1 MIDMKKICSII
12 MMVYL
17 SVTGI
22 YAGTLEEIRNILNK
36 YDGSRY
42 NTAQVLRTVHNTAIS
57 DDIKEV
63 GTLYI
68 QNADIISLV
77 FRTQYDAMLYD
88 NGLFTMYQKGKKR
101 VAGGT
106 ISEQLGL
113 IFDVMDHIKLFNDVA
128 PLEQKARI
136 SVSESDNIHKITI
149 EPIAKGKKNRR
160 RLLYTSCEIEFDVT
174 RQNLKSLKL
183 CRCGG
188 NYTLYTFRNF
198 EKKTVLPDH
207 VFKF

>member
-22 YAGTLEEIRNILNK
+22 SAGTLEEIRNILNK
-36 YDGSRY
+36 YDGNRY
-42 NTAQVLRTVHNTAIS
+42 NTAQVLRTEHNTAIS
-57 DDIKEV
+57 DDINEV

-68 QNADIISLV
+68 QNSDIISMI
-77 FRTQYDAMLYD
+77 FRIGYDAMLYD
-88 NGLFTMYQKGKKR
+88 NGSFTMYQKGKKR

-113 IFDVMDHIKLFNDVA
+113 IFEVMDHIKYLNDVS

-136 SVSESDNIHKITI
+136 SVSESDKIHKITV
-149 EPIAKGKKNRR
+149 EPIAEGKKNRR
-160 RLLYTSCEIEFDVT
+160 RMLYTSCEIEFDVT
-174 RQNLKSLKL
+174 GQSLKSLKV
-183 CRCGG
+183 CRRGG
-188 NYTLYTFRNF
+188 NYTLYTFRDF
-198 EKKTVLPDH
+198 EKTAVLPDN